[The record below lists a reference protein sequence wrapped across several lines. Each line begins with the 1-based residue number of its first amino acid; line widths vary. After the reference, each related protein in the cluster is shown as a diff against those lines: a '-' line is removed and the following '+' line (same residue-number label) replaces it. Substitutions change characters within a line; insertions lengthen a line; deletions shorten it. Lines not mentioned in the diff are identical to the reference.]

1 MRFSCHIPRYC
12 NHLCF
17 CREFLTDSFQRLFAA
32 RVDDQSPAILRK
44 LTGKR
49 QTQST
54 GSTSNKRILHVLPL
68 RVCIALSGAS
78 DNEHRRSA
86 CHKVHSLTQWRYQ
99 EYLDLSIL
107 ETQNSRQGLPPES
120 SDVKSKID

>member
-1 MRFSCHIPRYC
+1 MRFSRDIPQNSNNFRFY
-12 NHLCF
+12 
-17 CREFLTDSFQRLFAA
+17 REFLTDSFQRPFAA

-54 GSTSNKRILHVLPL
+54 GSTGNKRILHVLPL
-68 RVCIALSGAS
+68 RVYIALSGAS

-107 ETQNSRQGLPPES
+107 LTQNSRQGLPPES